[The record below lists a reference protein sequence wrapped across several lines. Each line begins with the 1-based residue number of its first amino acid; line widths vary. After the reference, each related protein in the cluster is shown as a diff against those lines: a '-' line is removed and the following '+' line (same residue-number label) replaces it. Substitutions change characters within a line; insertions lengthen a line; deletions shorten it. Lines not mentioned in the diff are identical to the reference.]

1 MLADLVR
8 DGLAT
13 ARLESLRMGKRKIA
27 VARVRITDAGQMALE
42 GAAASE

>member
-13 ARLESLRMGKRKIA
+13 ARLESIRTNKIA
-27 VARVRITDAGQMALE
+27 VARVRITNAGQMALE
-42 GAAASE
+42 DAAASE